1 MRTID
6 LPLLGLA
13 LLILALLVL
22 MIYYD
27 NYDNIARRLDTL
39 IQRFWRHEK

>member
-6 LPLLGLA
+6 LPLLDLA

-27 NYDNIARRLDTL
+27 NIARRLNTL